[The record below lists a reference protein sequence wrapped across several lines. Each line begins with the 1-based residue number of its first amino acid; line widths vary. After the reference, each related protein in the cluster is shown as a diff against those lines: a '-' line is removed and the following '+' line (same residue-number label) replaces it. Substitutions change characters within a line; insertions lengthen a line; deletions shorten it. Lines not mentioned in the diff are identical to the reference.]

1 MKAFFSFMNNSI
13 VMLLRMSKTREIMKI
28 VSEIYLLIYLAIFT
42 LKKSYRIKIIKMC
55 SFIQKLRAIL

>member
-13 VMLLRMSKTREIMKI
+13 VMLLRMSKTREIMKM
-28 VSEIYLLIYLAIFT
+28 VSEIYLFIYLAIFT
-42 LKKSYRIKIIKMC
+42 LKISYRIKIIKIC